1 MKYICAE
8 AVYIINTVVTD
19 KKGTEK
25 YKTKGRIASKR
36 QRETKLP
43 RGPENDHIKSRK
55 KSILIFSQS
64 QQKIFSL
71 IEKVKMTFRKSIN
84 ISSELSESNSK

>member
-43 RGPENDHIKSRK
+43 RGPDNDHIKSRK
-55 KSILIFSQS
+55 KSILIFSES
-64 QQKIFSL
+64 QQKIFGV

-84 ISSELSESNSK
+84 KSSEWSESNSK

>member
-25 YKTKGRIASKR
+25 YKTKGQIASKGNAK
-36 QRETKLP
+36 QNCQEVL
-43 RGPENDHIKSRK
+43 
-55 KSILIFSQS
+55 
-64 QQKIFSL
+64 
-71 IEKVKMTFRKSIN
+71 KMTT
-84 ISSELSESNSK
+84 SSHEKNQF

>member
-55 KSILIFSQS
+55 KSILMFSQS
-64 QQKIFSL
+64 QQKIQCY
-71 IEKVKMTFRKSIN
+71 RKGLNDISKIN
-84 ISSELSESNSK
+84 

>member
-64 QQKIFSL
+64 QQKIS
-71 IEKVKMTFRKSIN
+71 V
-84 ISSELSESNSK
+84 LSKRSK